1 MSERNAANLLVEC
14 LEAEGVDKVF
24 AVPGEENLDLLE
36 ALRESSIDLIITRHE
51 QAAGFMAAC
60 HGRLTGK
67 PGVCMSTL
75 GPGATNFM
83 TAAAYAQLGAMPMV
97 VITGQKPIKSSKQG
111 HFQILDMVDMMQPV
125 THYSRQIVSAAT
137 LPSRVREAFRR
148 AEEERPGAVHL
159 ELPEDIAREPAGDLK
174 PLTSSLSRRPVAE
187 DKSIA
192 RAVEAICNAKR
203 PLLMCGAG
211 ANRKLTS
218 KMLRLFINKTK
229 IPFFTTQMGKG
240 VVGEPNDC
248 WMGTAALSD
257 GDYVHRLIEHSDC
270 IINVGHDVVEKPPF
284 FMRDDHRTVIHVNFF
299 SAHVDAV
306 YFPQLEVTGDIANTI
321 WRLSERLEP
330 QPHWDFSFARR
341 VRQALFDEL
350 DAGRSL
356 DGFPVHPR
364 RLVHAVRD
372 ALPEDGI
379 VSLDNGLYKVWFA
392 RNYRAVRP
400 NTLLLD
406 NALATMGAGLPVAI
420 GAKLVYPQRKVLAI
434 CGDGGFMMNSQELET
449 AVRLGLDLVVLIL
462 RDDGYGMIRW
472 KQSQMGLPDFGLG
485 FGNPDFVRYAESY
498 GAEGHRADSVAS
510 LERLL
515 RETLDTPGVHLI
527 DCPIDYSDS
536 KEFMFDELPE
546 LSARLVQ

>member
-1 MSERNAANLLVEC
+1 MTKNAAELMVEC
-14 LEAEGVDKVF
+14 LINEGVTRVF

-36 ALRESSIDLIITRHE
+36 ALRNSSIDLVITRHE

-67 PGVCMSTL
+67 PGVCLSTL
-75 GPGATNFM
+75 GPGATNLV

-97 VITGQKPIKSSKQG
+97 MITGQKPIKTSKQG
-111 HFQILDMVDMMQPV
+111 HFQILDVVNLMQPV
-125 THYSRQIVSAAT
+125 THYARQIVSAET
-137 LPSRVREAFRR
+137 VSSRVREAFRK

-159 ELPEDIAREPAGDLK
+159 ELPEDIAREDASDLQ
-174 PLTSSLSRRPVAE
+174 PIISSQTRRPIAE
-187 DKSIA
+187 DKAIN
-192 RAVEAICNAKR
+192 RAVEAICAAKR

-218 KMLRLFINKTK
+218 KMLQRFISKSG

-240 VVGEPNDC
+240 VVGSASDS

-257 GDYVHRLIEHSDC
+257 GDYIHRLIDHSDC

-284 FMRDDHRTVIHVNFF
+284 FMQRDERTVIHVNFF
-299 SAHVDAV
+299 TADVDPV
-306 YFPQLEVTGDIANTI
+306 YFPQLEVTGDIANAI
-321 WRLSERLEP
+321 WQFSERIEP
-330 QPHWDFSFARR
+330 QPHWDFSFANT
-341 VRQALFDEL
+341 VRKALFDDINAGREL
-350 DAGRSL
+350 DN
-356 DGFPVHPR
+356 FPIHPR
-364 RLVHAVRD
+364 RLVHVVRD
-372 ALPEDGI
+372 AMPEDGI

-392 RNYRAVRP
+392 RNYRAVRT

-420 GAKLVYPQRKVLAI
+420 NAKLDFPKRKVLAI

-449 AVRLGLDLVVLIL
+449 AVRLNLDLVVLIL
-462 RDDGYGMIRW
+462 RDDAYGMIRW
-472 KQSQMGLPDFGLG
+472 KQDEMDLPDYGLQ

-498 GAEGHRADSVAS
+498 GAIGHRADSVAS
-510 LERLL
+510 LEQMMNEALNSS
-515 RETLDTPGVHLI
+515 GVHLI

-536 KEFMFDELPE
+536 KQFIFDELPR
-546 LSARLVQ
+546 LSASLKA